1 MIKLRGL
8 TYTQEIGRR
17 MASEI
22 NDVCPL
28 VRQDVRTT
36 VPFAHKVE
44 DVALPV
50 RKVTEKEATAAQA
63 EIDALAKKPGTARR
77 QLWLQKVV
85 DRYHAQ
91 DNEPTLSV
99 EVHALR
105 IGDVA
110 IVTNPFEL
118 FLDYGV
124 QMQGRS
130 KAVQTFVLQLTN
142 GSASYLPTERAVK
155 GGSYSAIVA
164 SNRVGP
170 EGGQVLVERSV
181 ELINSLW

>member
-1 MIKLRGL
+1 
-8 TYTQEIGRR
+8 
-17 MASEI
+17 
-22 NDVCPL
+22 
-28 VRQDVRTT
+28 
-36 VPFAHKVE
+36 
-44 DVALPV
+44 
-50 RKVTEKEATAAQA
+50 
-63 EIDALAKKPGTARR
+63 
-77 QLWLQKVV
+77 LWLQNVV
-85 DRYHAQ
+85 DRYHQQ
-91 DNEPTLSV
+91 DKEPTLSV

-105 IGDVA
+105 IGDIA

-142 GSASYLPTERAVK
+142 GSSGYLPTERAVR

-181 ELINSLW
+181 ELINSMW

>member
-1 MIKLRGL
+1 
-8 TYTQEIGRR
+8 
-17 MASEI
+17 
-22 NDVCPL
+22 
-28 VRQDVRTT
+28 
-36 VPFAHKVE
+36 
-44 DVALPV
+44 
-50 RKVTEKEATAAQA
+50 
-63 EIDALAKKPGTARR
+63 
-77 QLWLQKVV
+77 
-85 DRYHAQ
+85 
-91 DNEPTLSV
+91 
-99 EVHALR
+99 
-105 IGDVA
+105 VA
-110 IVTNPFEL
+110 IVTNPFKL